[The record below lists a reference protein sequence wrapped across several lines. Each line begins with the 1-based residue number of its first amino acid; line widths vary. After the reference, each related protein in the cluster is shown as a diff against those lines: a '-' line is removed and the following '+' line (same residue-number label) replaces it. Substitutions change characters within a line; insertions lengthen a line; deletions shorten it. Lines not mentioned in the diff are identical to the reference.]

1 MLGFEAHMKQTRY
14 YRDAFAEGW
23 EDGIEKG
30 IEKGTEDG
38 IKKGIKK
45 GIEKGIE
52 RGRQDAIV
60 ALLKVRFSRVDPKLK
75 KVAIYLS
82 LLPEEEAMR
91 KVIALSKEEL
101 IALLKA

>member
-14 YRDAFAEGW
+14 YRDAFAEGI

-30 IEKGTEDG
+30 IKKGIKKGTEDG
-38 IKKGIKK
+38 IKKGI
-45 GIEKGIE
+45 EQ
-52 RGRQDAIV
+52 GRQDSIV
-60 ALLKVRFSRVDPKLK
+60 ALLKVRFNRVDSKLR

-82 LLPEEEAMR
+82 TLPEEEAMR
-91 KVIALSKEEL
+91 KVIALSREEL